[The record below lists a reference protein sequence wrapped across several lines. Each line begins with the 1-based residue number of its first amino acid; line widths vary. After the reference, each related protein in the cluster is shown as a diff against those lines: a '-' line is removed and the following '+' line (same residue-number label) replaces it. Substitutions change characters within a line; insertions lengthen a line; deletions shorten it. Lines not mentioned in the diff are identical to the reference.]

1 MDWIIEYKLLLLI
14 PLISAV
20 VGWVTNYLAVKMMFY
35 PINFIGLKAPYLGW
49 QGLIPQKAR
58 EMAEISVD
66 LVLGRLLSVQELASR
81 LESKKITEAIER
93 RLYQV
98 LKKII
103 NDIMRESA
111 PNVWAALPAQGKALV
126 YARVKA
132 DIPNVIENM
141 VHDFQHNVGEILNIK
156 ELVVEYLSAHPTLIN
171 EIFLTA
177 GNKEFPFII
186 RSGFYFGFL
195 LGLPTMVL
203 WYFFQDWWILPVGGL
218 LVGYLTNWIALKI
231 IFEPKNPI
239 KIGPFLIQ
247 GMFLKRQHEV
257 AEVYSNLIEKKL
269 MNSENIIKAVLHG
282 SGSEQLIEL
291 IELHVNDAI
300 ERYVS
305 IAQPYFG
312 LSIGSKNFF
321 KMQELASKRIY
332 ESSEK
337 YLLYMHEYADGALNI
352 GEDLRAKMQAL
363 TPEEFEGVLRPA
375 YQQDEWKLIVIGALL
390 GGIAG
395 ILQVV
400 YLFMPI

>member
-1 MDWIIEYKLLLLI
+1 MDWIAEYKLLLLI

-35 PINFIGLKAPYLGW
+35 PIKFIGLKAPYLGW
-49 QGLIPQKAR
+49 QGLIPQKGR

-66 LVLGRLLSVQELASR
+66 LVLGKLLSVQELAAR
-81 LESKKITEAIER
+81 LEPEKITEAIER
-93 RLYQV
+93 RLLQV

-103 NDIMRESA
+103 NDVMRESA
-111 PNVWAALPAQGKALV
+111 PTLWAALPAQGKALV
-126 YARVKA
+126 YARVEA
-132 DIPNVIENM
+132 DIPNVIEKM
-141 VHDFQHNVGEILNIK
+141 VNDFQYNIVEILDIK
-156 ELVVEYLSAHPTLIN
+156 ELVVEYLADHPALIN

-186 RSGFYFGFL
+186 KSGFYFGFL

-203 WYFFQDWWILPVGGL
+203 WYFYQAWWVLPAGGL

-247 GMFLKRQHEV
+247 GMFLKRQDEV
-257 AEVYSNLIEKKL
+257 ADVYSNLIEKKL

-291 IELHVNDAI
+291 IDLHVNDAI

-305 IAQPYFG
+305 IIQPYFG
-312 LSIGSKNFF
+312 LGIGSENFF

-332 ESSEK
+332 ENSEK

-352 GEDLRAKMQAL
+352 GEDLKTKMQAL
-363 TPEEFEGVLRPA
+363 SPEEFEGVLRPA
-375 YQQDEWKLIVIGALL
+375 YQQDEWKLIVIGAVL

-395 ILQVV
+395 VLQVV
-400 YLFMPI
+400 YLFMPV